1 MMILVSTADFA
12 VDATQGAILCP
23 SISWV
28 SVSPPALPCLMARI
42 HRDST
47 GQAHALKAGNG
58 VSWMFVSLAATFA
71 IFRELLGG
79 GERSSALQSS
89 TRSN

>member
-1 MMILVSTADFA
+1 MDT
-12 VDATQGAILCP
+12 TQGAILCP

-28 SVSPPALPCLMARI
+28 SVSPPVLPCLMAGI
-42 HRDST
+42 HGDST
-47 GQAHALKAGNG
+47 REAHALKSGNR
-58 VSWMFVSLAATFA
+58 VSGMFVSQAATFA

-89 TRSN
+89 TRSNQFL